1 MVEGGKPSR
10 SKKGRVP
17 KREEKVRSDGMI
29 TAEKTGSDVKDAM
42 IGKDVDMV
50 AQVVR
55 DEGGSS
61 GSSGSSG
68 SGSISNTIAGSIAQ
82 EQQVRLEQQQQK
94 SNNEI
99 GVNLVEVRSEDRK
112 VLIGPARLT
121 RFERARIVGAR
132 ALQLSLGAPP
142 LIQIPKDAIDPI
154 SIAEYELNSKALPI
168 SIRRILPD
176 GHYQD
181 IPIVWLMN

>member
-1 MVEGGKPSR
+1 MVEGGKSK
-10 SKKGRVP
+10 SKKSKVS
-17 KREEKVRSDGMI
+17 KREEK
-29 TAEKTGSDVKDAM
+29 EKGADTDKASSDVK
-42 IGKDVDMV
+42 ITIDVESEEKKKEDV
-50 AQVVR
+50 QA
-55 DEGGSS
+55 GGSS
-61 GSSGSSG
+61 TLTTA
-68 SGSISNTIAGSIAQ
+68 IEVERTQADQRVQAQQ
-82 EQQVRLEQQQQK
+82 EQLLK
-94 SNNEI
+94 NSNEI
-99 GVNLVEVRSEDRK
+99 SLNLVEVRSEDRR

-121 RFERARIVGAR
+121 RFEKARIVGAR

-142 LIQIPKDAIDPI
+142 LIQVPEDAVDPI